1 MSSRRQTRT
10 ATVLLNA
17 TGKASANVIATR
29 MLAFSNPATLL
40 SPWHQSEARR
50 MSEEKL
56 EAASDGLLAAGAEL
70 AKLPS
75 RMLMIGARPSVWTPA
90 GWISAWQ
97 EAAGLWVGVGN
108 AALRPAKNTVVR
120 NEARLARKRVGD

>member
-10 ATVLLNA
+10 ATALLNA

-29 MLAFSNPATLL
+29 MLAFSNPAKLL

-56 EAASDGLLAAGAEL
+56 HAASDGLLAASAEL
-70 AKLPS
+70 GMLPL
-75 RMLMIGARPSVWTPA
+75 RMMQLSMKPTTWSAN
-90 GWISAWQ
+90 GWANAWQ
-97 EAAGLWVGVGN
+97 EAAELWVGVGN
-108 AALRPAKNTVVR
+108 AALQPARNTVVR
-120 NEARLARKRVGD
+120 NQARLAKKHV